1 MKTLFLIFHGF
12 DKANGISKKIHY
24 QVKALKKCGAD
35 VRLCYYDTTPF
46 GNRRLMIGDE
56 VMADF
61 GKAGEDRLCVHPF
74 LSQRQPFHAAAG
86 GTPEKDGGESGGGD
100 TDISLRSG
108 VHLMVYEGFARCGPL
123 FPPPDGKAAG
133 RHRDF
138 LQRGNDFRRQ
148 DDPDFQRDR
157 FRRYPDAERTERHFA
172 RAAPDRCGGGALLA
186 RVRPPGTG
194 PRGVLPDE
202 SGI

>member
-1 MKTLFLIFHGF
+1 MRRGCSLVLLRH
-12 DKANGISKKIHY
+12 H
-24 QVKALKKCGAD
+24 ALRQPEAD
-35 VRLCYYDTTPF
+35 D
-46 GNRRLMIGDE
+46 RRRGDGRFRQRDDGE
-56 VMADF
+56 VAETCLLLAYREVCA
-61 GKAGEDRLCVHPF
+61 AGEDRLCVHPF

-123 FPPPDGKAAG
+123 FPPPDGEAAG